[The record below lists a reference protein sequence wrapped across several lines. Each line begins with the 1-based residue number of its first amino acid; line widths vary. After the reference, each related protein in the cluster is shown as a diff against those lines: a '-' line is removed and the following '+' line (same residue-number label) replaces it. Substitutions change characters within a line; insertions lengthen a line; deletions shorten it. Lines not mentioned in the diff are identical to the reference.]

1 MSDEVTTIDNLENA
15 IAKLIVEYNDKVK
28 GSMNDV
34 ILEVAD
40 SAVEELQASSPHDN
54 GDYAKAWKRSKAYD
68 TADIAKVV
76 IFNKGYGQITHLLE
90 KGHLKRNGIDWVDAR
105 PHIKIAAAN
114 AEEMFELAIKE
125 VI

>member
-40 SAVEELQASSPHDN
+40 SAVEELQASSPKDT
-54 GDYAKAWKRSKAYD
+54 GAYAKSWKRSKAYD

-76 IFNKGYGQITHLLE
+76 VFNKGHGQITHLLE
-90 KGHLKRNGIDWVDAR
+90 KGHAKQNGGRVAAI
-105 PHIKIAAAN
+105 PHIKTAAEN